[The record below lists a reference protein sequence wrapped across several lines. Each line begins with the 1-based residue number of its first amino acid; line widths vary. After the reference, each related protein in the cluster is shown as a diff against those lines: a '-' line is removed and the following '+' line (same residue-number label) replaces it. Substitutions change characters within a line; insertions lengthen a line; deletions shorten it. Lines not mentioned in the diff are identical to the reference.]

1 MAADVLKRIFACSA
15 APPSE
20 KGAED
25 QLKRI
30 TQQDAY
36 AFITRDAEGRGIN
49 FSSGDVEERR
59 GEALDPEMQ
68 MRAWL
73 SEAL

>member
-20 KGAED
+20 NGAED
-25 QLKRI
+25 QLKRR

-36 AFITRDAEGRGIN
+36 AFITRAAEGRGIN

-59 GEALDPEMQ
+59 EEALEPEMQ
-68 MRAWL
+68 MKAGLTFR
-73 SEAL
+73 